1 MAHSNPQA
9 NTKAWILFH
18 SLKLVRTFCSPQW
31 QKKTKRKKKRRR
43 QPLRSFTFTYSAALQ
58 CSPNPKILYFK
69 EKKILTYK
77 SYAQESKST
86 FALNPYLWKKK
97 KALGT
102 DKYKVA
108 DNESKF
114 KIDININLTR
124 ISSGH
129 DKEKRLIFTG
139 KNTLLIEVLEAT
151 FC

>member
-1 MAHSNPQA
+1 MH
-9 NTKAWILFH
+9 K
-18 SLKLVRTFCSPQW
+18 SLNQHLPWT
-31 QKKTKRKKKRRR
+31 
-43 QPLRSFTFTYSAALQ
+43 LIY
-58 CSPNPKILYFK
+58 
-69 EKKILTYK
+69 E
-77 SYAQESKST
+77 
-86 FALNPYLWKKK
+86 KKK

-139 KNTLLIEVLEAT
+139 KNTLLIEVLEAI